1 MFKSGKWMIGA
12 AMTGLVLSGATL
24 ADDEFCVQAQGHYGK
39 TDIEDVPDDVDA
51 CSLSGTYYLA
61 PVSTTDVPV
70 GEAAYINRASF
81 VSVMASRVE
90 LGDADAKVLAAE
102 FGYHV
107 PDTIF
112 FGRVGVARAEVDDG
126 TVSDDDTT
134 WNGTVGIV
142 PIPRLFFGTDFTEDG
157 YDPNITARYVAK
169 LSNSHWLAGSISA
182 VDPDEGDTEY
192 SAQVDYYFP
201 SFKLGG
207 GFNSL
212 GDQWSVRAEKGLP
225 HGFALQ
231 GDYFTDEGSD
241 GFGIQLTWRDL

>member
-12 AMTGLVLSGATL
+12 AMTGLALSGAAQ
-24 ADDEFCVQAQGHYGK
+24 ADDEFRVQVQGHYVK
-39 TDIEDVPDDVDA
+39 TDVEGLSEDVDA
-51 CSLSGTYYLA
+51 FALSGTFYLA
-61 PVSTTDVPV
+61 PVSTVDVPV
-70 GEAAYINRASF
+70 GEAAYINRVSF
-81 VSVMASRVE
+81 VDVTASRVE
-90 LGDADAKVLAAE
+90 LGDASLKVLGAD

-107 PDTIF
+107 PNTIF

-126 TVSDDDTT
+126 NFSDDDTN

-142 PIPRLFFGTDFTEDG
+142 PIPRLFFGTDFNEDG

-169 LSNSHWLAGSISA
+169 LSNGHWLAGSVNA

-192 SAQVDYYFP
+192 GAQVDYYFP
-201 SFKLGG
+201 SFKVGG

-212 GDQWSVRAEKGLP
+212 GDAWNLRVEKGLP

-231 GDYFTDEGSD
+231 GEYFTEENSD